1 MGYTILV
8 MLTIRVNE
16 NKLGLPKLIFGKF
29 EIE

>member
-16 NKLGLPKLIFGKF
+16 NLGLPKLIFGKF